1 MKILLSHNKEVIKEY
16 IPKNSK
22 VGFIAT
28 AADLKDDKRYI
39 EEDKKDLENMKFK
52 LIDIDITKES
62 KDEIKEKFSYIDAIF
77 IAGGNCFYLL
87 QQLKKKNVLK
97 ELIDFANK
105 KIYIGSSAGACIACP
120 SIDYVQKLDNK
131 YQAPYLN
138 NYSAMNLIDK
148 YILPHY
154 QSSKEYT
161 ELINETIKEYK
172 DLDFLTIRNDQA
184 IIVKDRKDYIIVNTN

>member
-1 MKILLSHNKEVIKEY
+1 MKILLSHNKEIIKEY
-16 IPKNSK
+16 LPKNSK

-39 EEDKKDLENMKFK
+39 EKDKKDLKNMKFK

-62 KDEIKEKFSYIDAIF
+62 KDEIREKFSDIDAIF
-77 IAGGNCFYLL
+77 VAGGNCFYLL

-97 ELIDFANK
+97 ELINFAND

-172 DLDFLTIRNDQA
+172 DLDFLTIRNNQA
-184 IIVKDRKDYIIVNTN
+184 IIVENRSNYKIVNTN

>member
-138 NYSAMNLIDK
+138 NYNAMNLIDK

-161 ELINETIKEYK
+161 ELINETIKEHK

>member
-1 MKILLSHNKEVIKEY
+1 MKILLSHNKEIIKEY
-16 IPKNSK
+16 LPKNSK

-39 EEDKKDLENMKFK
+39 EKDKKDLKNMKFK

-62 KDEIKEKFSYIDAIF
+62 KDEIREKFSDIDAIF
-77 IAGGNCFYLL
+77 VAGGNCFYLL

-97 ELIDFANK
+97 ELINFAND

-172 DLDFLTIRNDQA
+172 DLDFLTIRNNQA
-184 IIVKDRKDYIIVNTN
+184 IIAENRSNYKIVNTN